1 MNIENLYDKFLEE
14 IQRLNFDKPLQR
26 IAIDYIYKQIP
37 DNEAIRLFN
46 QGLPTFNTAVLKHQ
60 LVYEA
65 TIKAL
70 YVMANSNSKSE
81 FANKIQQYIANNE
94 SVNFDEILY
103 KLLNIK
109 P

>member
-1 MNIENLYDKFLEE
+1 MNNNTLYDKFLEE
-14 IQRLNFDKPLQR
+14 MQRLNFDKPVQR

-46 QGLPTFNTAVLKHQ
+46 QGLPTFNAAVLRHK

-65 TIKAL
+65 TVKAL

-81 FANKIQQYIANNE
+81 FVNKIQQYIANNE
-94 SVNFDEILY
+94 SVNFDDILY